1 MNRFALLVTV
11 RVHPGAADEFRRR
24 IQDAAATAVREEEHC
39 LRFEVAQDEE
49 DPLSFVLF
57 EVYTDAAGLAHH
69 HTTPHFQ
76 AFLKEA
82 GHLMA
87 ERARRRLTLFE
98 A

>member
-1 MNRFALLVTV
+1 MSRFALLVTV

-24 IQDAAATAVREEEHC
+24 ILDAAAAAVREEEHC
-39 LRFEVAQDEE
+39 HSFQVAQDEE

-57 EVYTDAAGLAHH
+57 EVYTDAAALAHH

-76 AFLKEA
+76 AFLRDA

-87 ERARRRLTLFE
+87 ERARRRLTLFDG
-98 A
+98 